1 MEHLRG
7 TNVMFAIVMALLV
20 VQSSTRP
27 QPDELDD
34 IKKTLYNACS
44 EKFPLTEEIK
54 NNVKNSIVID
64 DQNFKCFLRCCF
76 DEMSLIDED
85 GIIDGESLAAMAVDK
100 IKPVAEKIVH
110 DCLPAGKQE
119 KQDGC
124 EAAFKFFSCGI
135 KLNPLTIELLPLQ

>member
-7 TNVMFAIVMALLV
+7 TNVVFAIVMALLV

-27 QPDELDD
+27 QPDEMEE

-44 EKFPLTEEIK
+44 EKFPLTEEIRNNAK
-54 NNVKNSIVID
+54 NAIIAD
-64 DQNFKCFLRCCF
+64 DQNLKCFLRCCF

-85 GIIDGESLAAMAVDK
+85 GIIDGASLVSMATDK
-100 IKPVAEKIVH
+100 IKPIAQKAV
-110 DCLPAGKQE
+110 DGCLTAD

-124 EAAFKFFSCGI
+124 EAAFKFISCGI
-135 KLNPLTIELLPLQ
+135 KLDPLSIELLPL